1 MLNKLKYNFKK
12 DKICFFKNAIPKDI
26 ARFIY
31 QYFLLKR
38 NILHKMVE
46 KKYISPF
53 NKDFGH
59 FGDSQS
65 QAHTFCAYGDPAGD
79 TLLTLV
85 QPLIEQEVSCKVI
98 PNYSYT
104 RVYEK
109 GDELKRHVDRT
120 ACEISGTLFLGGD
133 SWPFYVDP
141 TGKTKQKG
149 VKMDM
154 EPGDMLIYS
163 GSELEHWRN
172 KFTGKHCVQIFI
184 HYNYSG
190 YGKAELNKFDTR
202 PMLGLPIN
210 FKNSKG

>member
-1 MLNKLKYNFKK
+1 MSKYNFKK
-12 DKICFFKNAIPKDI
+12 DKICFFKNAISKDI

-38 NILHKMVE
+38 NILRKMVE

-53 NKDFGH
+53 NQDWYKFGVR
-59 FGDSQS
+59 QCKPP
-65 QAHTFCAYGDPAGD
+65 TFCIYGDPAGD

-85 QPLIEQEVSCKVI
+85 QPLIEKEVGSLLI
-98 PNYSYT
+98 PTYSYA
-104 RVYEK
+104 RVYEN
-109 GDELKRHVDRT
+109 GDVLRRHVDRT
-120 ACEISGTLFLGGD
+120 ACEISGTLFLGGEE
-133 SWPFYVDP
+133 WPLYIDP

-149 VKMDM
+149 IKMDM

-172 KFTGKHCVQIFI
+172 TFKGTHCVQIFI
-184 HYNYSG
+184 HFNRAG
-190 YGKAELNKFDTR
+190 YGKSEFNKFDTR
-202 PMLGLPIN
+202 PMLGLPLN